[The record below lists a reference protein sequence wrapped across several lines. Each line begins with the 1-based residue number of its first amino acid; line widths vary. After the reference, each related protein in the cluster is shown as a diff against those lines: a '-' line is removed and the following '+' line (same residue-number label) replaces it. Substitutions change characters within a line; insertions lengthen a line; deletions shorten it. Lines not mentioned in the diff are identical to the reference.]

1 MTSVTRVQAL
11 GIGLFKCTVND
22 TLYKLRRNYEDIK
35 TGVPG
40 LEVKRA
46 YIRGMYDKNYGNT
59 TFDTSPDNADAQFEQ
74 QMPSPSHEKTQEQEG
89 GGGPIVP
96 FPPTGQE
103 QNRF

>member
-11 GIGLFKCTVND
+11 GINLFKCTVND
-22 TLYKLRRNYEDIK
+22 ASISDVLGRYIK

-46 YIRGMYDKNYGNT
+46 YIRGMQDKNYRNT
-59 TFDTSPDNADAQFEQ
+59 TFESSSDNADAQFEQ
-74 QMPSPSHEKTQEQEG
+74 QMPSPNHEKTQEQEG

-103 QNRF
+103 QSRF